1 MRCIST
7 NLSQC
12 SCKMEVP
19 KTDLQ
24 KFIAY
29 LDDAA
34 KFYEALAVVGTQK
47 CVSRLHMIN
56 QLTNKYKT
64 KLKESQ
70 DGKAKHY

>member
-1 MRCIST
+1 
-7 NLSQC
+7 
-12 SCKMEVP
+12 MEVP

-24 KFIAY
+24 KFIGY

-56 QLTNKYKT
+56 QLTNKYKQ
-64 KLKESQ
+64 KLQENDKSRSC
-70 DGKAKHY
+70 

>member
-1 MRCIST
+1 M
-7 NLSQC
+7 
-12 SCKMEVP
+12 MEVP

-56 QLTNKYKT
+56 QLTNKYKQ
-64 KLKESQ
+64 KLQ
-70 DGKAKHY
+70 DYDKSRSR

>member
-1 MRCIST
+1 
-7 NLSQC
+7 
-12 SCKMEVP
+12 MEVP

-24 KFIAY
+24 KFICY

-56 QLTNKYKT
+56 QLTNKYKL
-64 KLKESQ
+64 KLQENDKSRSR
-70 DGKAKHY
+70 

>member
-1 MRCIST
+1 
-7 NLSQC
+7 
-12 SCKMEVP
+12 MEVP

-24 KFIAY
+24 KFISY

-56 QLTNKYKT
+56 QLTNKYKQ
-64 KLKESQ
+64 KLQENDKSRSC
-70 DGKAKHY
+70 

>member
-1 MRCIST
+1 
-7 NLSQC
+7 
-12 SCKMEVP
+12 MEVS

-24 KFIAY
+24 KFISY

-56 QLTNKYKT
+56 QLTNKYKQ
-64 KLKESQ
+64 KLQENDKSRSC
-70 DGKAKHY
+70 